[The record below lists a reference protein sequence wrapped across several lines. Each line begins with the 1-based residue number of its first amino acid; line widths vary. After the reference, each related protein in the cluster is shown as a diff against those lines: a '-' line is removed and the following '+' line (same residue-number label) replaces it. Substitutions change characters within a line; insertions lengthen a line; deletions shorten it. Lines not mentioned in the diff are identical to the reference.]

1 MPGLFYTGYLRA
13 FLCLLLLSGI
23 SQAAAAKKILVLGDS
38 ISAGYGI
45 EVQKGWVNLLQLSL
59 GSAHQVINASISG
72 NTSGD
77 GLNRLPP
84 LLQQH
89 KPDIVVV
96 ELGGNDGLR
105 GYPLNGMQKN
115 LGQIIQV
122 SQRAG
127 AKVLLI
133 GMQIPPNYGK
143 RYSEQFQNS
152 YPALASQYKVNLLPL
167 FLESVALKPGY
178 IQNDGIHPA
187 EIAQPELR
195 DKVLQALQ
203 KLF

>member
-1 MPGLFYTGYLRA
+1 MGFITRLMGLF
-13 FLCLLLLSGI
+13 LLLSF
-23 SQAAAAKKILVLGDS
+23 SQAGFTQTLLVLGDS

-45 EVQKGWVNLLQLSL
+45 ERQQGWVNLLQQSL
-59 GSAHQVINASISG
+59 TTQHKVINGSVSG
-72 NTSGD
+72 NTSAD
-77 GLNRLPP
+77 GLARLPL

-89 KPDIVVV
+89 SPDIVIV

-105 GYPLNGMQKN
+105 GYPLITLQKN
-115 LGQIIQV
+115 LGRIIQL
-122 SQRAG
+122 SQQAG

-152 YPALASQYKVNLLPL
+152 YPALANQYKVNLLPL
-167 FLESVALKPGY
+167 FLESVVLKPGY

-187 EIAQPELR
+187 AIAQPELR
-195 DKVLQALQ
+195 DKVLSALSGM
-203 KLF
+203 LR